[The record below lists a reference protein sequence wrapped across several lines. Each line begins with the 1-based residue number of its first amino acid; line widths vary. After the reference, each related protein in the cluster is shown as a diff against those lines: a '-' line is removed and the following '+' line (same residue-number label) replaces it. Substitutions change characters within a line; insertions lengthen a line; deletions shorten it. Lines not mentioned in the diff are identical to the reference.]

1 VRTVLIIGTV
11 LAAGVITI
19 ALAAL
24 VAWLRR
30 PPN

>member
-1 VRTVLIIGTV
+1 VRTLVIIGTV
-11 LAAGVITI
+11 LAAGILAL

-30 PPN
+30 PPT